1 MFLQSVSPAA
11 MEKATS
17 ALWQRMQMISTNI
30 ANQDTPGY
38 KAKRLDFESVLQSE
52 LSTVKN
58 SQSISRQQAVDRIAA
73 VTPQVYDETRTVTRA
88 DGNNVDILAEQAEL
102 ARAQF
107 QYQALTQKVSGYYAT
122 LKYAISG
129 GR

>member
-1 MFLQSVSPAA
+1 MFLQSVSTAA